1 MRQRRTSRPAA
12 FIALVAGLSLPAVA
26 GAAEYEPRSIN
37 PDDARTADVS
47 FRTGPV
53 IGGGGVGALGGVD
66 GAWHVT
72 PRVSVGLAIQ
82 SVAGADNSESGCGGS
97 GDCLYEFTLV
107 NPFVQLHTAGNRMTT
122 FDLWLRVGGGYAY
135 LGSNKEHATPSS
147 SSVGNL
153 MEDVGFDVRVAA
165 GPKIAFG
172 PHLSFFQFSAS
183 QANAVSFGLHL
194 GLQI

>member
-1 MRQRRTSRPAA
+1 MRHLRTSRPAA
-12 FIALVAGLSLPAVA
+12 FVALLTALSLPAVA
-26 GAAEYEPRSIN
+26 GAVEPRSIK
-37 PDDARTADVS
+37 PEDARTADVS

-53 IGGGGVGALGGVD
+53 IGGGGVGDLGGVD

-72 PRVSVGLAIQ
+72 PRVSVGLSIQ
-82 SVAGADNSESGCGGS
+82 SVAGADNVESGCSDGH
-97 GDCLYEFTLV
+97 CLYEFTLV
-107 NPFVQLHTAGNRMTT
+107 NPFVQLHTAGSRMTA

-135 LGSNKEHATPSS
+135 LGGNKDHAAPSP

-153 MEDVGFDVRVAA
+153 MEDVGFDVRVGP

-172 PHLSFFQFSAS
+172 PHLSFFQFSRWDG
-183 QANAVSFGLHL
+183 NAVSLGLHL